1 MRTPRTGVLTIPL
14 TLTLATVLAAVG
26 LAGPAASP
34 AAAATVPVGA
44 GSYSDTRPPGTSGP
58 TTNTG
63 TPVTPKVTPAA
74 QGRPVPTNDWWSSLA
89 FQRYGDNPY
98 STPMYGHP
106 LTYQATAAGLD
117 IGYPTSPAI
126 VGDGRQYEY
135 AHKRDLT
142 LGLTGL
148 NSPDTKADA
157 WSDWTVTP
165 YWSDGARTLRTTIG
179 HGLPFVYA
187 KGTGGSARVTT
198 ATAPTVFADQ
208 GNVLGIT
215 VAGHH
220 YALFAPT
227 GTDWSVSGSTITA
240 GLGGKDYF
248 SLAVLPSTGALA
260 TFKKYA
266 YSFVTDSRATWSST
280 GGTVR
285 ATYTLTTQA
294 QEGTETGTLQALY
307 RHQWLHTT
315 DPLTPYTYVSPRG
328 TMKVRE
334 ARAFTTSQ
342 RAAGVLPALP
352 KASGVDTARLRGY
365 LGEVANAADPFS
377 GATDTYWTGKAL
389 GRLAQLVPIAEQ
401 IGETGTRDKLIGLMK
416 GRLQDWFTAGGAN
429 EFSYDRTWRTLIGY
443 PASYGSDT
451 ELNDHH
457 FHYSYYVYAAA
468 IVAQYDPAWAADSAW
483 GGMVKTLVRDSAN
496 PSRTDSAFPF
506 LRGFD
511 VYAGHSWASGHQ
523 GFAAGN
529 NQESSS
535 ESTNLSAGLVLWG
548 AATGDTAL
556 RDLGTY
562 LLTTESEAIAQ
573 YWFDADQQVFPA
585 SFGHDTAGMV
595 WGSGVAYATWW
606 TANPEEIHGINVLP
620 VTGGSLHLGGHKSA
634 IRRNIA
640 EMERENGGPAVEWR
654 DILWEFQSLADP
666 GAAKAK
672 WDASGGDYTPEQGE
686 SKAHTYH
693 WITTLNTLGAPDAT
707 VTGDL
712 PTSAVFTKGTVRT
725 YAAHNHGSTA
735 RTVTFSDGARLTVP
749 ARSTATGTGTG
760 GTDPDPTDP
769 GPSTGNTFQ
778 LRTGGTLTT
787 ATGGTAGSDTIA
799 SAGGANHDG
808 TPYLPLVYE
817 VRNVTGTLRP
827 GAATAFRLQVD
838 AGTAVALGQQARVSY
853 DLTGDGTFDRTETYH
868 YFATDP
874 VTGWEEYNESRG
886 LKAATG
892 TLGALRNGTVRL
904 EVWHAIGNGTAK
916 LQTGTD
922 RSVLVIPYE

>member
-1 MRTPRTGVLTIPL
+1 MPAPPFRTASALILVSALTAL
-14 TLTLATVLAAVG
+14 GLGSAA
-26 LAGPAASP
+26 AP
-34 AAAATVPVGA
+34 AAAATVPVGS
-44 GSYSDTRPPGTSGP
+44 GSYSDVRPAGTSGP

-63 TPVTPKVTPAA
+63 TPVTPKLTPAA
-74 QGRPVPTNDWWSSLA
+74 KDKPLPTNDWWSSLA
-89 FQRYGDNPY
+89 FQRYGDNPH

-106 LTYQATAAGLD
+106 LTYQATAAGLEV
-117 IGYPTSPAI
+117 GYPTTPAV

-148 NSPDTKADA
+148 NSPDTKADD

-179 HGLPFVYA
+179 HGMPFVYA
-187 KGTGGSARVTT
+187 KGSGGSAQITT
-198 ATAPTVFADQ
+198 AAAPTVFADQ

-227 GTDWSVSGSTITA
+227 GSDWNIAGSTLTA
-240 GLGGKDYF
+240 GLGAKDYF
-248 SLAVLPSTGALA
+248 SLAVLPSPDALA
-260 TFKKYA
+260 TYKKYA
-266 YSFVTDSRATWSST
+266 YSFVTGSRASWNTT
-280 GGTVR
+280 GGTVK
-285 ATYTLTTQA
+285 ATYTLTTEA
-294 QEGTETGTLQALY
+294 KEGSERGTLQALY
-307 RHQWLHTT
+307 RHQWLHTS

-334 ARAFTTSQ
+334 GASFTTSQ
-342 RAAGVLPALP
+342 RASGVLPALP
-352 KASGVDTARLRGY
+352 QSSGVDKARLRGY
-365 LGEVANAADPFS
+365 LNEAANAADPFS

-389 GRLAQLVPIAEQ
+389 GRLAQLVPVADQ
-401 IGETGTRDKLIGLMK
+401 IGETAVRDKLLGLMK

-429 EFSYDRTWRTLIGY
+429 EFSYDKTWKTLTGY

-468 IVAQYDPAWAADSAW
+468 IVAQYDQAWAADSAW
-483 GGMVKTLVRDSAN
+483 GGMVKTLVRDAAN
-496 PSRTDSAFPF
+496 PSRTDTAFPF

-529 NQESSS
+529 SQESSS

-573 YWFDADQQVFPA
+573 YWFDADEQVFPS
-585 SFGHDTAGMV
+585 SFGHDTVGMV
-595 WGSGVAYATWW
+595 WGSGGAYATWW
-606 TANPEEIHGINVLP
+606 TANREEIHGINVLP
-620 VTGGSLHLGGHKSA
+620 VTGGSLHLGGEKDA
-634 IRRNIA
+634 IRRNLA

-666 GAAKAK
+666 AAAKAK
-672 WDASGGDYTPEQGE
+672 WDAGHAAYTPEQGE

-693 WITTLNTLGAPDAT
+693 WISTLDTLGAPAAT
-707 VTGDL
+707 VSGDI

-725 YAAHNHGSTA
+725 YAAHNHTSTA
-735 RTVTFSDGARLTVP
+735 RTVTFSDGGKLTVP

-760 GTDPDPTDP
+760 GTDPDPDP
-769 GPSTGNTFQ
+769 EPPTGNTFQ
-778 LRTGGTLTT
+778 LRTGGSLTT
-787 ATGGTAGSDTIA
+787 TTGTTAATDTIA

-808 TPYLPLVYE
+808 TPHQPLTYTAKGV
-817 VRNVTGTLRP
+817 NGTLKSGTP
-827 GAATAFRLQVD
+827 TAFRLQVD
-838 AGTAVALGQQARVSY
+838 AGTTVGLGQQTRVSY
-853 DLTGDGTFDRTETYH
+853 DLTGDGTYDRTETYN

-874 VTGWEEYNESRG
+874 VAGWEEYTQARG
-886 LKAATG
+886 LKSATG
-892 TLGALRNGTVRL
+892 SLGDLKGGTVRL
-904 EVWHAIGNGTAK
+904 EVWSAIGNGTAK
-916 LQTGTD
+916 LRTGTGD
-922 RSVLVIPYE
+922 SVLVIPFQ

>member
-1 MRTPRTGVLTIPL
+1 MPAPPSRTASALLLVSALTAL
-14 TLTLATVLAAVG
+14 GLGSAAT
-26 LAGPAASP
+26 P
-34 AAAATVPVGA
+34 AAAATIPVGS
-44 GSYSDTRPPGTSGP
+44 GSYSDVRPAGTSGP

-63 TPVTPKVTPAA
+63 TPVTPKLTPAA
-74 QGRPVPTNDWWSSLA
+74 KDKPLPTNDWWSSLA
-89 FQRYGDNPY
+89 FQRYGDNPH

-106 LTYQATAAGLD
+106 LTYQATAAGLEV
-117 IGYPTSPAI
+117 GYPTTPAV
-126 VGDGRQYEY
+126 VGEGRQYEY

-148 NSPDTKADA
+148 NSPDTKADD

-187 KGTGGSARVTT
+187 KGSGAGAQITT
-198 ATAPTVFADQ
+198 AAAPTVFADQ

-227 GTDWSVSGSTITA
+227 GSDWNIAGSTLTA
-240 GLGGKDYF
+240 GLGAKDYF
-248 SLAVLPSTGALA
+248 SLAVLPSTDALA
-260 TFKKYA
+260 TYKKYA
-266 YSFVTDSRATWSST
+266 YSFVTGSKASWSST

-285 ATYTLTTQA
+285 ATYALTTEA
-294 QEGTETGTLQALY
+294 KEGSETGTLQALY
-307 RHQWLHTT
+307 RHQWLHTS

-334 ARAFTTSQ
+334 GASFTTSQ
-342 RAAGVLPALP
+342 RASGVLPALP
-352 KASGVDTARLRGY
+352 QSSGVDKARLRGY
-365 LGEVANAADPFS
+365 LNEAANAADPFS

-389 GRLAQLVPIAEQ
+389 GRLAQLVPVADQ
-401 IGETGTRDKLIGLMK
+401 IGETAVRDKLLGLMK

-429 EFSYDRTWRTLIGY
+429 EFSYDKTWKTLTGY

-483 GGMVKTLVRDSAN
+483 GGMVKTLVRDAAN
-496 PSRTDSAFPF
+496 PSRTDTAFPF

-573 YWFDADQQVFPA
+573 YWFDADEQVFPS
-585 SFGHDTAGMV
+585 SFGHDTVGMV
-595 WGSGVAYATWW
+595 WGSGGAYATWW
-606 TANPEEIHGINVLP
+606 TATPEEIHGINVLP
-620 VTGGSLHLGGHKSA
+620 VTGGSLHLGGEKAA
-634 IRRNIA
+634 IRRNLA

-666 GAAKAK
+666 AAAKAK
-672 WDASGGDYTPEQGE
+672 WDAGNGSYTPEQGE

-693 WITTLNTLGAPDAT
+693 WISTLDTLGAPDAT
-707 VTGDL
+707 VSGDI
-712 PTSAVFTKGTVRT
+712 PTSAVFTRGTVRT
-725 YAAHNHGSTA
+725 YAAHNHTSTA
-735 RTVTFSDGARLTVP
+735 RTVTFSDGGKLTVP

-760 GTDPDPTDP
+760 GTDPDPDP
-769 GPSTGNTFQ
+769 EPPTGNTFQ
-778 LRTGGTLTT
+778 LRTGGALTT
-787 ATGGTAGSDTIA
+787 TTGTTAATDTIA

-808 TPYLPLVYE
+808 TPHQPLTYTAKGV
-817 VRNVTGTLRP
+817 NGTLKSGTP
-827 GAATAFRLQVD
+827 TAFRLQVD
-838 AGTAVALGQQARVSY
+838 AGTTVGLGQQARVSY
-853 DLTGDGTFDRTETYH
+853 DLTGDGTYERTETYQ

-874 VTGWEEYNESRG
+874 VAGWEEYTQARG
-886 LKAATG
+886 LKSATG
-892 TLGALRNGTVRL
+892 TLGDLKGGTVRL
-904 EVWHAIGNGTAK
+904 EVWSAIGNGTAK
-916 LQTGTD
+916 LRTGTGD
-922 RSVLVIPYE
+922 SVLVIPFQ

>member
-1 MRTPRTGVLTIPL
+1 MPAPPFRSASALILVSALTAL
-14 TLTLATVLAAVG
+14 GLGSTAT
-26 LAGPAASP
+26 P
-34 AAAATVPVGA
+34 AAAATIPVGS
-44 GSYSDTRPPGTSGP
+44 GSYSDVRPAGTSGP

-63 TPVTPKVTPAA
+63 TPVTPKLTAA
-74 QGRPVPTNDWWSSLA
+74 AKDKPLPTNDWWSSLA
-89 FQRYGDNPY
+89 FQRYGDNPH

-106 LTYQATAAGLD
+106 LTYQATAAGLEV
-117 IGYPTSPAI
+117 GYPTTPAV

-148 NSPDTKADA
+148 NSPDTKADD

-179 HGLPFVYA
+179 HGMPFVYA
-187 KGTGGSARVTT
+187 KGSGAGAQITT
-198 ATAPTVFADQ
+198 AAAPTVFADQ
-208 GNVLGIT
+208 GNVVGIT

-227 GTDWSVSGSTITA
+227 GSDWTIAGSTLTA
-240 GLGGKDYF
+240 GLGAKDYF
-248 SLAVLPSTGALA
+248 SLAVLPSTDALA
-260 TFKKYA
+260 TYKKYA
-266 YSFVTDSRATWSST
+266 YSFVTGSKATWSST
-280 GGTVR
+280 GGTVK
-285 ATYTLTTQA
+285 ATYTLTTEA
-294 QEGTETGTLQALY
+294 KEGSETGTLQALY
-307 RHQWLHTT
+307 RHQWLHTS

-334 ARAFTTSQ
+334 SASFTTSQ
-342 RAAGVLPALP
+342 RASGVLPALP
-352 KASGVDTARLRGY
+352 QSSGVDKARLRGY
-365 LGEVANAADPFS
+365 LNEVANAADPFS
-377 GATDTYWTGKAL
+377 GATDTYWSGKAL
-389 GRLAQLVPIAEQ
+389 GRLAQLVPVADQ
-401 IGETGTRDKLIGLMK
+401 IGESAVRDKLLGLMK

-429 EFSYDRTWRTLIGY
+429 EFSYDRIWKTLTGY

-468 IVAQYDPAWAADSAW
+468 IVAQYDQAWAADSAW
-483 GGMVKTLVRDSAN
+483 GGMVKTLVRDAAN
-496 PSRTDSAFPF
+496 PSRTDTAFPF

-573 YWFDADQQVFPA
+573 YWFDADEQVFP
-585 SFGHDTAGMV
+585 SPFGHDTVGMV
-595 WGSGVAYATWW
+595 WGSGGAYATWW

-620 VTGGSLHLGGHKSA
+620 VTGGSLHLGGEKAA
-634 IRRNIA
+634 IRRNLA

-672 WDASGGDYTPEQGE
+672 WDAGHAGYTPEQGE

-693 WITTLNTLGAPDAT
+693 WISTLDTLGAPDAT
-707 VTGDL
+707 ISGDI

-725 YAAHNHGSTA
+725 YAAHNHTSTA
-735 RTVTFSDGARLTVP
+735 RTVTFSDGGKLTVP

-760 GTDPDPTDP
+760 GTDPGPDPEP
-769 GPSTGNTFQ
+769 PTGNTFQ
-778 LRTGGTLTT
+778 LRTGGALTT
-787 ATGGTAGSDTIA
+787 ATGTTSVSDTLA

-808 TPYLPLVYE
+808 TPHQPLTYTAKGV
-817 VRNVTGTLRP
+817 NGTLKSGTP
-827 GAATAFRLQVD
+827 TAFRLQVD
-838 AGTAVALGQQARVSY
+838 AGTAVGLGQQARVSY
-853 DLTGDGTFDRTETYH
+853 DLTGDGTYDRTETYQ

-874 VTGWEEYNESRG
+874 VTGWEDYTQARG
-886 LKAATG
+886 LRSATG
-892 TLGALRNGTVRL
+892 TLGDLKGGTVRL
-904 EVWHAIGNGTAK
+904 EVWSAIGNNTAR
-916 LQTGTD
+916 LRTGTGD
-922 RSVLVIPYE
+922 SVLVIPFQ

>member
-1 MRTPRTGVLTIPL
+1 MPATRTRPAAALILVT
-14 TLTLATVLAAVG
+14 ALAAFG
-26 LAGPAASP
+26 LGPAATP
-34 AAAATVPVGA
+34 AAAATIPVGS
-44 GSYSDTRPPGTSGP
+44 GSYSDTRPAGTSGP

-63 TPVTPKVTPAA
+63 APVTPKLTPAA
-74 QGRPVPTNDWWSSLA
+74 KDKPVPTNDWWSSLA

-106 LTYQATAAGLD
+106 LTYQATAGGLD
-117 IGYPTSPAI
+117 IGYPTTAAI

-148 NSPDTKADA
+148 NSPDTKADD

-165 YWSDGARTLRTTIG
+165 SWSDGARTLRTTIG

-187 KGTGGSARVTT
+187 KGSGAAAQITT
-198 ATAPTVFADQ
+198 AAAPTVFADQ

-227 GTDWSVSGSTITA
+227 GSDWTVSGSTITA
-240 GLGGKDYF
+240 GLGAKDYF
-248 SLAVLPSTGALA
+248 SLAVLPSTDALA
-260 TFKKYA
+260 TYKKYA
-266 YSFVTDSRATWSST
+266 FSFVTGSKATWSYT
-280 GGTVR
+280 GGTVQ
-285 ATYTLTTQA
+285 ATYSLTTEA
-294 QEGTETGTLQALY
+294 KEGTERGTLQALY
-307 RHQWLHTT
+307 RHQWLHTA
-315 DPLTPYTYVSPRG
+315 DPLTAYTYVSPRG

-334 ARAFTTSQ
+334 AASFSTSQ
-342 RAAGVLPALP
+342 
-352 KASGVDTARLRGY
+352 KASGVLPGLPKTSAVDQARLKGY
-365 LGEVANAADPFS
+365 LDQVANDPNPFKDY
-377 GATDTYWTGKAL
+377 TDTYWTGKVL
-389 GRLAQLVPIAEQ
+389 GQLAQLVPLADQ
-401 IGETGTRDKLIGLMK
+401 IGETATRDKLLGLMK
-416 GRLQDWFTAGGAN
+416 GKLQDWFTAGGAN
-429 EFSYDRTWRTLIGY
+429 EFSYDKDWKTLTGY

-468 IVAQYDPAWAADSAW
+468 VVAQYDQAWAADSAW
-483 GGMVKTLVRDSAN
+483 GGMVKTLVRDAAN
-496 PSRTDSAFPF
+496 PSRTDTAFPF

-535 ESTNLSAGLVLWG
+535 ESINLSAGLVLWG
-548 AATGDTAL
+548 SATGDNAL

-573 YWFDADQQVFPA
+573 YWFDADEQVFPS

-595 WGSGVAYATWW
+595 WGSGAAYATWW
-606 TANPEEIHGINVLP
+606 TANPEEIHGINALP
-620 VTGGSLHLGGHKSA
+620 VTAGSLHLGGNKTA

-654 DILWEFQSLADP
+654 DILWEFQSFADP
-666 GAAKAK
+666 AAAKAK
-672 WDASGGDYTPEQGE
+672 WDAGNAGYTPEQGE

-693 WITTLNTLGAPDAT
+693 WITTLDALGAPDAT
-707 VTGDL
+707 VTGDI
-712 PTSAVFTKGTVRT
+712 PSSAVFTKGTART
-725 YAAHNHGSTA
+725 YAAHNYGATA
-735 RTVTFSDGARLTVP
+735 RTVTFSDGKTLSVP

-760 GTDPDPTDP
+760 GGDPDPDP
-769 GPSTGNTFQ
+769 NPQPPTGNTFQ
-778 LRTGGTLTT
+778 LRTGGVLTT

-799 SAGGANHDG
+799 SAGGANYDG
-808 TPYLPLVYE
+808 TPHQPLVYE
-817 VRNVTGTLRP
+817 IKNINGTLTP
-827 GAATAFRLQVD
+827 GAATAFRLQLD
-838 AGTAVALGQQARVSY
+838 AGTAVGLGQQARVSY
-853 DLTGDGTFDRTETYH
+853 DFTGDGTFDRAETYQ

-874 VTGWEEYNESRG
+874 VTGWEEYAQSRG
-886 LKAATG
+886 LRSATG
-892 TLGALRNGTVRL
+892 SLGNLSGGTVRL
-904 EVWHAIGNGTAK
+904 EVWGAIGNGTAR
-916 LQTGTD
+916 LQTGTAT
-922 RSVLVIPYE
+922 SVLVIPYS